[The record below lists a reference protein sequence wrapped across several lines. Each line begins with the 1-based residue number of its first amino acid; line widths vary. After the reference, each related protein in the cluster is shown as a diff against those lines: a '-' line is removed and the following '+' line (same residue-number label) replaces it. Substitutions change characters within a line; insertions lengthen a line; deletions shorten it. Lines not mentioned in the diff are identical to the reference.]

1 MKNVCVLGCG
11 RLGQIIA
18 DGLHTGKVKGCR
30 LEGVMDGN
38 EKAVKE
44 AARKFQCR
52 ASHRA
57 ISVSAWPQAIGRMPM
72 PLAAPWRAGR
82 AALYNRR
89 AGCYNKSDRPV
100 GRSEF
105 VPAGEQ
111 EENSRPRVFW
121 REDMLPQFSVR
132 KPYTVLVAVV
142 LVLVLGVI
150 SFTGMTTDLLP
161 AMELPYVVVMT
172 TYPGASPEKIET
184 TVTKPLEAVLGTTGG
199 IKNVSSVSS
208 ENASI
213 VILEFEQGTNMD
225 SAMIELSSNVDLVS
239 GQMDDAVGT
248 PMLMKISPDMLPV
261 MVASVDMDGMDV
273 KEISAFADETVM
285 PAFERIDGVAS
296 VDATGLVEQQVTVTL
311 DQAKIDALNDKVLA
325 GVDSGL
331 ADAQR
336 ELREGQAK
344 VADGKAKLAEG
355 EAALES
361 QKGSALDKLAQG
373 SAQVDGA
380 SATLSALLSEE
391 TTLTANQKAFEAERD
406 GYTQA
411 KQGYE
416 GINTALAGAR
426 DTARQAAAAAAK
438 QGVLDSVN
446 ALLAQMGRPAVGTY
460 KEAAAVYAQLQQTQ
474 PGLPALPD
482 PAVVGE
488 QAAAAVPA
496 NVDALLAL
504 DDASFEA
511 FKAQA
516 GALPGGEQL
525 AALAKESLTPLRD
538 AEVRADTRLPEVE
551 AELSNIT
558 TRLAVISGMKPALEE
573 NLKKAQDAYA
583 ELEKGKMTAVNE
595 LTRGEVTLSTTKTQ
609 LEDAEQKLADAQEQ
623 FDQARDAAYK
633 KADLSGVLT
642 ADMLGNI
649 LMAQNFNMPAGY
661 ITEGE
666 EQYLVKVGEE
676 YASLEELENT
686 LLMHM
691 DVDGV
696 GDVRLSDV
704 ADIALTD
711 NAGESY
717 AKVNGNDGVVLSFQK
732 QSTASTATVSQRIN
746 SAIAQLQEQN
756 PGLHIT
762 PLMDQGDYI
771 DMVVGSV
778 LSNLLWGGLLAIIVL
793 IFFLKDAKPTFI
805 VACSIPFSLMCAI
818 TLMYFTD
825 VTLNIIS
832 LSGLALGVG
841 MLVDNSIVVI
851 ENIYRL
857 RSLGVPASKAAIQGA
872 KQVSGAIFAST
883 LTTICVFLPIV
894 FTQGISRELFTD
906 MGLTIAY
913 SLLASLVV
921 ALTLVPAM
929 GAAVLK
935 NTKEKSHRWFDAFVE
950 GYQRLLG
957 WALRHKAPVLSGVTA
972 LLAISI
978 FLTTQMG
985 TAFIPAMDSPQMSA
999 TLTMPRG
1006 AAQQDAYA
1014 MADTVMER
1022 IAAVDGVET
1031 VGAMSG
1037 GSGMSSMM
1045 GGSSSGGSITYYIL
1059 LSDDRTAT
1067 NADVSAA
1074 IEAQVADL
1082 DCTVEVQESTM
1093 DMSALG
1099 GSGVELVITG
1109 RGLDEMNAIA
1119 DDLRGILRSTE
1130 GLVDIS
1136 ENSVTG
1142 NPETRI
1148 TVDKYKAM
1156 QHGLTVAQ
1164 IYSELAAELKAEN
1177 TATTLT
1183 LDGTDTPV
1191 VVVKPA
1197 GQAPTRGN
1205 IMDHA
1210 FTVTNAEGEEETVR
1224 LYDIAAKQETDSV
1237 SSINRENG
1245 ARTMSVSA
1253 GVDARHNIGLVSRE
1267 LEKKLADYEL
1277 PEGYTVEIAG
1287 ENETINSAMT
1297 DLVKM
1302 IALAV
1307 VFIYLIMVAQFQ
1319 SLMSPFIVMFA
1330 IPLAFT
1336 GGLLALWLTGSELSI
1351 IAMLGFLVLA
1361 GVVVNN
1367 GIVFVDNINQLRL
1380 AGMDRTE
1387 AILETGRTRIRPVLM
1402 TALTTILAMSTMAL
1416 GIGDGA
1422 EMTQPMAI
1430 VTIGGLTYAT
1440 LLTLLVVP
1448 VLYDIF
1454 RKKPLYDPELDA
1466 AAADA
1471 AKELPQ
1477 PAAG

>member
-1 MKNVCVLGCG
+1 
-11 RLGQIIA
+11 
-18 DGLHTGKVKGCR
+18 
-30 LEGVMDGN
+30 
-38 EKAVKE
+38 
-44 AARKFQCR
+44 
-52 ASHRA
+52 
-57 ISVSAWPQAIGRMPM
+57 
-72 PLAAPWRAGR
+72 
-82 AALYNRR
+82 
-89 AGCYNKSDRPV
+89 
-100 GRSEF
+100 
-105 VPAGEQ
+105 
-111 EENSRPRVFW
+111 
-121 REDMLPQFSVR
+121 
-132 KPYTVLVAVV
+132 
-142 LVLVLGVI
+142 
-150 SFTGMTTDLLP
+150 
-161 AMELPYVVVMT
+161 
-172 TYPGASPEKIET
+172 
-184 TVTKPLEAVLGTTGG
+184 
-199 IKNVSSVSS
+199 
-208 ENASI
+208 
-213 VILEFEQGTNMD
+213 
-225 SAMIELSSNVDLVS
+225 
-239 GQMDDAVGT
+239 
-248 PMLMKISPDMLPV
+248 
-261 MVASVDMDGMDV
+261 
-273 KEISAFADETVM
+273 
-285 PAFERIDGVAS
+285 
-296 VDATGLVEQQVTVTL
+296 
-311 DQAKIDALNDKVLA
+311 
-325 GVDSGL
+325 
-331 ADAQR
+331 
-336 ELREGQAK
+336 
-344 VADGKAKLAEG
+344 
-355 EAALES
+355 
-361 QKGSALDKLAQG
+361 
-373 SAQVDGA
+373 
-380 SATLSALLSEE
+380 
-391 TTLTANQKAFEAERD
+391 
-406 GYTQA
+406 
-411 KQGYE
+411 
-416 GINTALAGAR
+416 
-426 DTARQAAAAAAK
+426 
-438 QGVLDSVN
+438 
-446 ALLAQMGRPAVGTY
+446 
-460 KEAAAVYAQLQQTQ
+460 
-474 PGLPALPD
+474 
-482 PAVVGE
+482 
-488 QAAAAVPA
+488 
-496 NVDALLAL
+496 
-504 DDASFEA
+504 
-511 FKAQA
+511 
-516 GALPGGEQL
+516 
-525 AALAKESLTPLRD
+525 
-538 AEVRADTRLPEVE
+538 
-551 AELSNIT
+551 
-558 TRLAVISGMKPALEE
+558 
-573 NLKKAQDAYA
+573 
-583 ELEKGKMTAVNE
+583 
-595 LTRGEVTLSTTKTQ
+595 
-609 LEDAEQKLADAQEQ
+609 
-623 FDQARDAAYK
+623 
-633 KADLSGVLT
+633 
-642 ADMLGNI
+642 
-649 LMAQNFNMPAGY
+649 MAQNFNMPAGY

-1099 GSGVELVITG
+1099 GSGVELIITG

-1319 SLMSPFIVMFA
+1319 SLMSPFIVMFT

-1454 RKKPLYDPELDA
+1454 RKKPLYDPELDD

>member
-1 MKNVCVLGCG
+1 
-11 RLGQIIA
+11 
-18 DGLHTGKVKGCR
+18 
-30 LEGVMDGN
+30 
-38 EKAVKE
+38 
-44 AARKFQCR
+44 
-52 ASHRA
+52 
-57 ISVSAWPQAIGRMPM
+57 
-72 PLAAPWRAGR
+72 
-82 AALYNRR
+82 
-89 AGCYNKSDRPV
+89 
-100 GRSEF
+100 
-105 VPAGEQ
+105 
-111 EENSRPRVFW
+111 
-121 REDMLPQFSVR
+121 MLPQFSVR

-311 DQAKIDALNDKVLA
+311 DQVKIDALNDKVLA
-325 GVDSGL
+325 GVDSDL

-460 KEAAAVYAQLQQTQ
+460 EEAAAVYAQLQQTQ

-511 FKAQA
+511 FKTQA

-525 AALAKESLTPLRD
+525 AALTKESLTQLRD
-538 AEVRADTRLPEVE
+538 AVLRADTRLPEVE

-957 WALRHKAPVLSGVTA
+957 WALRHKAPVLAGVTA

-999 TLTMPRG
+999 KLTMPRG

-1319 SLMSPFIVMFA
+1319 SLMSPFIVMFT

-1448 VLYDIF
+1448 VLYDTF
-1454 RKKPLYDPELDA
+1454 RKKPLYDPELDD

>member
-1 MKNVCVLGCG
+1 M
-11 RLGQIIA
+11 
-18 DGLHTGKVKGCR
+18 
-30 LEGVMDGN
+30 
-38 EKAVKE
+38 
-44 AARKFQCR
+44 
-52 ASHRA
+52 
-57 ISVSAWPQAIGRMPM
+57 
-72 PLAAPWRAGR
+72 
-82 AALYNRR
+82 
-89 AGCYNKSDRPV
+89 
-100 GRSEF
+100 
-105 VPAGEQ
+105 
-111 EENSRPRVFW
+111 
-121 REDMLPQFSVR
+121 
-132 KPYTVLVAVV
+132 
-142 LVLVLGVI
+142 
-150 SFTGMTTDLLP
+150 
-161 AMELPYVVVMT
+161 
-172 TYPGASPEKIET
+172 
-184 TVTKPLEAVLGTTGG
+184 
-199 IKNVSSVSS
+199 
-208 ENASI
+208 
-213 VILEFEQGTNMD
+213 
-225 SAMIELSSNVDLVS
+225 
-239 GQMDDAVGT
+239 
-248 PMLMKISPDMLPV
+248 
-261 MVASVDMDGMDV
+261 
-273 KEISAFADETVM
+273 
-285 PAFERIDGVAS
+285 
-296 VDATGLVEQQVTVTL
+296 
-311 DQAKIDALNDKVLA
+311 
-325 GVDSGL
+325 
-331 ADAQR
+331 
-336 ELREGQAK
+336 
-344 VADGKAKLAEG
+344 
-355 EAALES
+355 
-361 QKGSALDKLAQG
+361 
-373 SAQVDGA
+373 
-380 SATLSALLSEE
+380 
-391 TTLTANQKAFEAERD
+391 
-406 GYTQA
+406 
-411 KQGYE
+411 
-416 GINTALAGAR
+416 
-426 DTARQAAAAAAK
+426 
-438 QGVLDSVN
+438 
-446 ALLAQMGRPAVGTY
+446 
-460 KEAAAVYAQLQQTQ
+460 
-474 PGLPALPD
+474 
-482 PAVVGE
+482 
-488 QAAAAVPA
+488 
-496 NVDALLAL
+496 
-504 DDASFEA
+504 
-511 FKAQA
+511 
-516 GALPGGEQL
+516 
-525 AALAKESLTPLRD
+525 
-538 AEVRADTRLPEVE
+538 RADTRLPEVE

-1319 SLMSPFIVMFA
+1319 SLMSPFIVMFT

-1454 RKKPLYDPELDA
+1454 RKKPLYDPERDD

>member
-1 MKNVCVLGCG
+1 
-11 RLGQIIA
+11 
-18 DGLHTGKVKGCR
+18 
-30 LEGVMDGN
+30 
-38 EKAVKE
+38 
-44 AARKFQCR
+44 
-52 ASHRA
+52 
-57 ISVSAWPQAIGRMPM
+57 
-72 PLAAPWRAGR
+72 
-82 AALYNRR
+82 
-89 AGCYNKSDRPV
+89 
-100 GRSEF
+100 
-105 VPAGEQ
+105 
-111 EENSRPRVFW
+111 
-121 REDMLPQFSVR
+121 MLPQFSVR

-311 DQAKIDALNDKVLA
+311 DQVKIDALNDKVLA

-406 GYTQA
+406 GYTHA

-460 KEAAAVYAQLQQTQ
+460 EEAAAVYAQLQQTQ

-525 AALAKESLTPLRD
+525 AALTKESLTQLRD
-538 AEVRADTRLPEVE
+538 AALRADTRLPEVE

-818 TLMYFTD
+818 TLMYFTAEHHLA
-825 VTLNIIS
+825 VGPCAGRGHAGGQQHCCHRKY
-832 LSGLALGVG
+832 LSSAFSGRACLQGGHPGGEAGVRRYFCLHAHHH
-841 MLVDNSIVVI
+841 MC
-851 ENIYRL
+851 
-857 RSLGVPASKAAIQGA
+857 VPAHCVHAGHFPRAVHGYGPDHCLFAAGQPGGSPDAGA
-872 KQVSGAIFAST
+872 CHGCRRAEKHQREKPQVVRRLCG
-883 LTTICVFLPIV
+883 
-894 FTQGISRELFTD
+894 GIPED
-906 MGLTIAY
+906 AGL
-913 SLLASLVV
+913 
-921 ALTLVPAM
+921 
-929 GAAVLK
+929 GAAAQSAGAVGRDGAAGHQHFPDNADGHSLHPGDGQPADVGH
-935 NTKEKSHRWFDAFVE
+935 TDDAQ
-950 GYQRLLG
+950 G
-957 WALRHKAPVLSGVTA
+957 
-972 LLAISI
+972 
-978 FLTTQMG
+978 
-985 TAFIPAMDSPQMSA
+985 
-999 TLTMPRG
+999 RG
-1006 AAQQDAYA
+1006 AAGCLCHGGY
-1014 MADTVMER
+1014 R
-1022 IAAVDGVET
+1022 H
-1031 VGAMSG
+1031 GAH
-1037 GSGMSSMM
+1037 
-1045 GGSSSGGSITYYIL
+1045 
-1059 LSDDRTAT
+1059 R
-1067 NADVSAA
+1067 
-1074 IEAQVADL
+1074 
-1082 DCTVEVQESTM
+1082 
-1093 DMSALG
+1093 
-1099 GSGVELVITG
+1099 G
-1109 RGLDEMNAIA
+1109 RGWCGDRRRDVRRQRYVLD
-1119 DDLRGILRSTE
+1119 
-1130 GLVDIS
+1130 
-1136 ENSVTG
+1136 
-1142 NPETRI
+1142 
-1148 TVDKYKAM
+1148 
-1156 QHGLTVAQ
+1156 
-1164 IYSELAAELKAEN
+1164 
-1177 TATTLT
+1177 
-1183 LDGTDTPV
+1183 DG
-1191 VVVKPA
+1191 
-1197 GQAPTRGN
+1197 R
-1205 IMDHA
+1205 
-1210 FTVTNAEGEEETVR
+1210 
-1224 LYDIAAKQETDSV
+1224 
-1237 SSINRENG
+1237 
-1245 ARTMSVSA
+1245 
-1253 GVDARHNIGLVSRE
+1253 
-1267 LEKKLADYEL
+1267 
-1277 PEGYTVEIAG
+1277 
-1287 ENETINSAMT
+1287 
-1297 DLVKM
+1297 
-1302 IALAV
+1302 
-1307 VFIYLIMVAQFQ
+1307 
-1319 SLMSPFIVMFA
+1319 
-1330 IPLAFT
+1330 
-1336 GGLLALWLTGSELSI
+1336 
-1351 IAMLGFLVLA
+1351 LVLRR
-1361 GVVVNN
+1361 
-1367 GIVFVDNINQLRL
+1367 QHH
-1380 AGMDRTE
+1380 
-1387 AILETGRTRIRPVLM
+1387 
-1402 TALTTILAMSTMAL
+1402 
-1416 GIGDGA
+1416 
-1422 EMTQPMAI
+1422 
-1430 VTIGGLTYAT
+1430 
-1440 LLTLLVVP
+1440 LL
-1448 VLYDIF
+1448 Y
-1454 RKKPLYDPELDA
+1454 
-1466 AAADA
+1466 
-1471 AKELPQ
+1471 
-1477 PAAG
+1477 PAV

>member
-1 MKNVCVLGCG
+1 M
-11 RLGQIIA
+11 
-18 DGLHTGKVKGCR
+18 
-30 LEGVMDGN
+30 
-38 EKAVKE
+38 
-44 AARKFQCR
+44 
-52 ASHRA
+52 
-57 ISVSAWPQAIGRMPM
+57 
-72 PLAAPWRAGR
+72 
-82 AALYNRR
+82 
-89 AGCYNKSDRPV
+89 
-100 GRSEF
+100 
-105 VPAGEQ
+105 
-111 EENSRPRVFW
+111 
-121 REDMLPQFSVR
+121 
-132 KPYTVLVAVV
+132 
-142 LVLVLGVI
+142 
-150 SFTGMTTDLLP
+150 
-161 AMELPYVVVMT
+161 
-172 TYPGASPEKIET
+172 
-184 TVTKPLEAVLGTTGG
+184 
-199 IKNVSSVSS
+199 
-208 ENASI
+208 
-213 VILEFEQGTNMD
+213 
-225 SAMIELSSNVDLVS
+225 
-239 GQMDDAVGT
+239 
-248 PMLMKISPDMLPV
+248 
-261 MVASVDMDGMDV
+261 
-273 KEISAFADETVM
+273 
-285 PAFERIDGVAS
+285 
-296 VDATGLVEQQVTVTL
+296 
-311 DQAKIDALNDKVLA
+311 
-325 GVDSGL
+325 
-331 ADAQR
+331 
-336 ELREGQAK
+336 
-344 VADGKAKLAEG
+344 
-355 EAALES
+355 
-361 QKGSALDKLAQG
+361 
-373 SAQVDGA
+373 
-380 SATLSALLSEE
+380 
-391 TTLTANQKAFEAERD
+391 
-406 GYTQA
+406 
-411 KQGYE
+411 
-416 GINTALAGAR
+416 
-426 DTARQAAAAAAK
+426 
-438 QGVLDSVN
+438 
-446 ALLAQMGRPAVGTY
+446 
-460 KEAAAVYAQLQQTQ
+460 
-474 PGLPALPD
+474 
-482 PAVVGE
+482 
-488 QAAAAVPA
+488 
-496 NVDALLAL
+496 
-504 DDASFEA
+504 
-511 FKAQA
+511 
-516 GALPGGEQL
+516 
-525 AALAKESLTPLRD
+525 
-538 AEVRADTRLPEVE
+538 RADTRLPEVE

-999 TLTMPRG
+999 KLTMPRG

-1319 SLMSPFIVMFA
+1319 SLMSPFIVMFT

-1454 RKKPLYDPELDA
+1454 RKKPLYDPELDD

>member
-1 MKNVCVLGCG
+1 
-11 RLGQIIA
+11 
-18 DGLHTGKVKGCR
+18 
-30 LEGVMDGN
+30 
-38 EKAVKE
+38 
-44 AARKFQCR
+44 
-52 ASHRA
+52 
-57 ISVSAWPQAIGRMPM
+57 
-72 PLAAPWRAGR
+72 
-82 AALYNRR
+82 
-89 AGCYNKSDRPV
+89 
-100 GRSEF
+100 
-105 VPAGEQ
+105 
-111 EENSRPRVFW
+111 
-121 REDMLPQFSVR
+121 
-132 KPYTVLVAVV
+132 
-142 LVLVLGVI
+142 
-150 SFTGMTTDLLP
+150 
-161 AMELPYVVVMT
+161 
-172 TYPGASPEKIET
+172 
-184 TVTKPLEAVLGTTGG
+184 
-199 IKNVSSVSS
+199 
-208 ENASI
+208 
-213 VILEFEQGTNMD
+213 
-225 SAMIELSSNVDLVS
+225 
-239 GQMDDAVGT
+239 
-248 PMLMKISPDMLPV
+248 
-261 MVASVDMDGMDV
+261 
-273 KEISAFADETVM
+273 
-285 PAFERIDGVAS
+285 
-296 VDATGLVEQQVTVTL
+296 
-311 DQAKIDALNDKVLA
+311 
-325 GVDSGL
+325 
-331 ADAQR
+331 
-336 ELREGQAK
+336 
-344 VADGKAKLAEG
+344 
-355 EAALES
+355 
-361 QKGSALDKLAQG
+361 
-373 SAQVDGA
+373 
-380 SATLSALLSEE
+380 
-391 TTLTANQKAFEAERD
+391 
-406 GYTQA
+406 
-411 KQGYE
+411 
-416 GINTALAGAR
+416 
-426 DTARQAAAAAAK
+426 
-438 QGVLDSVN
+438 
-446 ALLAQMGRPAVGTY
+446 
-460 KEAAAVYAQLQQTQ
+460 
-474 PGLPALPD
+474 
-482 PAVVGE
+482 
-488 QAAAAVPA
+488 
-496 NVDALLAL
+496 
-504 DDASFEA
+504 
-511 FKAQA
+511 
-516 GALPGGEQL
+516 
-525 AALAKESLTPLRD
+525 
-538 AEVRADTRLPEVE
+538 
-551 AELSNIT
+551 
-558 TRLAVISGMKPALEE
+558 
-573 NLKKAQDAYA
+573 
-583 ELEKGKMTAVNE
+583 
-595 LTRGEVTLSTTKTQ
+595 
-609 LEDAEQKLADAQEQ
+609 
-623 FDQARDAAYK
+623 
-633 KADLSGVLT
+633 
-642 ADMLGNI
+642 MLGNI

-999 TLTMPRG
+999 ILTMPRG

-1119 DDLRGILRSTE
+1119 DDLRGILRGTE

-1319 SLMSPFIVMFA
+1319 SLMSPFIVMFT

-1351 IAMLGFLVLA
+1351 IAMLGFLILA

>member
-1 MKNVCVLGCG
+1 M
-11 RLGQIIA
+11 
-18 DGLHTGKVKGCR
+18 
-30 LEGVMDGN
+30 
-38 EKAVKE
+38 
-44 AARKFQCR
+44 
-52 ASHRA
+52 
-57 ISVSAWPQAIGRMPM
+57 
-72 PLAAPWRAGR
+72 
-82 AALYNRR
+82 
-89 AGCYNKSDRPV
+89 
-100 GRSEF
+100 
-105 VPAGEQ
+105 
-111 EENSRPRVFW
+111 
-121 REDMLPQFSVR
+121 
-132 KPYTVLVAVV
+132 
-142 LVLVLGVI
+142 
-150 SFTGMTTDLLP
+150 
-161 AMELPYVVVMT
+161 
-172 TYPGASPEKIET
+172 
-184 TVTKPLEAVLGTTGG
+184 
-199 IKNVSSVSS
+199 
-208 ENASI
+208 
-213 VILEFEQGTNMD
+213 
-225 SAMIELSSNVDLVS
+225 
-239 GQMDDAVGT
+239 
-248 PMLMKISPDMLPV
+248 
-261 MVASVDMDGMDV
+261 
-273 KEISAFADETVM
+273 
-285 PAFERIDGVAS
+285 
-296 VDATGLVEQQVTVTL
+296 
-311 DQAKIDALNDKVLA
+311 
-325 GVDSGL
+325 
-331 ADAQR
+331 
-336 ELREGQAK
+336 
-344 VADGKAKLAEG
+344 
-355 EAALES
+355 
-361 QKGSALDKLAQG
+361 
-373 SAQVDGA
+373 
-380 SATLSALLSEE
+380 
-391 TTLTANQKAFEAERD
+391 
-406 GYTQA
+406 
-411 KQGYE
+411 
-416 GINTALAGAR
+416 
-426 DTARQAAAAAAK
+426 
-438 QGVLDSVN
+438 
-446 ALLAQMGRPAVGTY
+446 
-460 KEAAAVYAQLQQTQ
+460 
-474 PGLPALPD
+474 
-482 PAVVGE
+482 
-488 QAAAAVPA
+488 
-496 NVDALLAL
+496 
-504 DDASFEA
+504 
-511 FKAQA
+511 
-516 GALPGGEQL
+516 
-525 AALAKESLTPLRD
+525 
-538 AEVRADTRLPEVE
+538 
-551 AELSNIT
+551 
-558 TRLAVISGMKPALEE
+558 
-573 NLKKAQDAYA
+573 
-583 ELEKGKMTAVNE
+583 
-595 LTRGEVTLSTTKTQ
+595 TLSTTKTQ

-950 GYQRLLG
+950 GYQRMLG

-1210 FTVTNAEGEEETVR
+1210 FTVTNAEGEEEIVR

-1319 SLMSPFIVMFA
+1319 SLMSPFIVMFT

-1351 IAMLGFLVLA
+1351 IAMLGWRA
-1361 GVVVNN
+1361 WW
-1367 GIVFVDNINQLRL
+1367 
-1380 AGMDRTE
+1380 
-1387 AILETGRTRIRPVLM
+1387 
-1402 TALTTILAMSTMAL
+1402 
-1416 GIGDGA
+1416 
-1422 EMTQPMAI
+1422 
-1430 VTIGGLTYAT
+1430 
-1440 LLTLLVVP
+1440 
-1448 VLYDIF
+1448 
-1454 RKKPLYDPELDA
+1454 
-1466 AAADA
+1466 
-1471 AKELPQ
+1471 
-1477 PAAG
+1477 

>member
-1 MKNVCVLGCG
+1 
-11 RLGQIIA
+11 
-18 DGLHTGKVKGCR
+18 
-30 LEGVMDGN
+30 
-38 EKAVKE
+38 
-44 AARKFQCR
+44 
-52 ASHRA
+52 
-57 ISVSAWPQAIGRMPM
+57 
-72 PLAAPWRAGR
+72 
-82 AALYNRR
+82 
-89 AGCYNKSDRPV
+89 
-100 GRSEF
+100 
-105 VPAGEQ
+105 
-111 EENSRPRVFW
+111 
-121 REDMLPQFSVR
+121 MLPQFSVR

-311 DQAKIDALNDKVLA
+311 DQVKIDALNDKVLA

-406 GYTQA
+406 GYTHA

-460 KEAAAVYAQLQQTQ
+460 EEAAAVYAQLQQTQ

-525 AALAKESLTPLRD
+525 AALTKESLTQLRD
-538 AEVRADTRLPEVE
+538 AALRADTRLPEVE

-609 LEDAEQKLADAQEQ
+609 LEDAEQKLADAQAQ

-704 ADIALTD
+704 ADIVLTD

-857 RSLGVPASKAAIQGA
+857 RSLGVPASKAAIHAA

-1006 AAQQDAYA
+1006 TAQQDAYA

-1319 SLMSPFIVMFA
+1319 SLMSPFIVMFT

-1380 AGMDRTE
+1380 AGMDRTK

-1454 RKKPLYDPELDA
+1454 RKKPLYDPELDD

>member
-1 MKNVCVLGCG
+1 
-11 RLGQIIA
+11 
-18 DGLHTGKVKGCR
+18 
-30 LEGVMDGN
+30 
-38 EKAVKE
+38 
-44 AARKFQCR
+44 
-52 ASHRA
+52 
-57 ISVSAWPQAIGRMPM
+57 
-72 PLAAPWRAGR
+72 
-82 AALYNRR
+82 
-89 AGCYNKSDRPV
+89 
-100 GRSEF
+100 
-105 VPAGEQ
+105 
-111 EENSRPRVFW
+111 
-121 REDMLPQFSVR
+121 
-132 KPYTVLVAVV
+132 
-142 LVLVLGVI
+142 
-150 SFTGMTTDLLP
+150 
-161 AMELPYVVVMT
+161 
-172 TYPGASPEKIET
+172 
-184 TVTKPLEAVLGTTGG
+184 
-199 IKNVSSVSS
+199 
-208 ENASI
+208 
-213 VILEFEQGTNMD
+213 
-225 SAMIELSSNVDLVS
+225 
-239 GQMDDAVGT
+239 
-248 PMLMKISPDMLPV
+248 
-261 MVASVDMDGMDV
+261 
-273 KEISAFADETVM
+273 
-285 PAFERIDGVAS
+285 
-296 VDATGLVEQQVTVTL
+296 
-311 DQAKIDALNDKVLA
+311 
-325 GVDSGL
+325 
-331 ADAQR
+331 
-336 ELREGQAK
+336 
-344 VADGKAKLAEG
+344 
-355 EAALES
+355 
-361 QKGSALDKLAQG
+361 
-373 SAQVDGA
+373 
-380 SATLSALLSEE
+380 
-391 TTLTANQKAFEAERD
+391 
-406 GYTQA
+406 
-411 KQGYE
+411 
-416 GINTALAGAR
+416 
-426 DTARQAAAAAAK
+426 
-438 QGVLDSVN
+438 
-446 ALLAQMGRPAVGTY
+446 
-460 KEAAAVYAQLQQTQ
+460 
-474 PGLPALPD
+474 
-482 PAVVGE
+482 
-488 QAAAAVPA
+488 
-496 NVDALLAL
+496 
-504 DDASFEA
+504 
-511 FKAQA
+511 
-516 GALPGGEQL
+516 
-525 AALAKESLTPLRD
+525 
-538 AEVRADTRLPEVE
+538 
-551 AELSNIT
+551 
-558 TRLAVISGMKPALEE
+558 
-573 NLKKAQDAYA
+573 
-583 ELEKGKMTAVNE
+583 MTAVNE

-999 TLTMPRG
+999 ILTMPRG

-1119 DDLRGILRSTE
+1119 DDLRGILRGTE

-1319 SLMSPFIVMFA
+1319 SLMSPFIVMFT

-1351 IAMLGFLVLA
+1351 IAMLGFLILA

>member
-1 MKNVCVLGCG
+1 
-11 RLGQIIA
+11 
-18 DGLHTGKVKGCR
+18 
-30 LEGVMDGN
+30 
-38 EKAVKE
+38 
-44 AARKFQCR
+44 
-52 ASHRA
+52 
-57 ISVSAWPQAIGRMPM
+57 
-72 PLAAPWRAGR
+72 
-82 AALYNRR
+82 
-89 AGCYNKSDRPV
+89 
-100 GRSEF
+100 
-105 VPAGEQ
+105 
-111 EENSRPRVFW
+111 
-121 REDMLPQFSVR
+121 MLPQFSVR

-525 AALAKESLTPLRD
+525 AALAKESLTQLRD
-538 AEVRADTRLPEVE
+538 AALRADARLPEVE

-1319 SLMSPFIVMFA
+1319 SLMSPFIVMFT

>member
-1 MKNVCVLGCG
+1 
-11 RLGQIIA
+11 
-18 DGLHTGKVKGCR
+18 
-30 LEGVMDGN
+30 
-38 EKAVKE
+38 
-44 AARKFQCR
+44 
-52 ASHRA
+52 
-57 ISVSAWPQAIGRMPM
+57 
-72 PLAAPWRAGR
+72 
-82 AALYNRR
+82 
-89 AGCYNKSDRPV
+89 
-100 GRSEF
+100 
-105 VPAGEQ
+105 
-111 EENSRPRVFW
+111 
-121 REDMLPQFSVR
+121 MLPQFSVR

-311 DQAKIDALNDKVLA
+311 DQVKIDALNDKVLA
-325 GVDSGL
+325 GVDSDL

-460 KEAAAVYAQLQQTQ
+460 EEAAAVYAQLQQTQ

-511 FKAQA
+511 FKTQA

-525 AALAKESLTPLRD
+525 AALTKESLTQLRD
-538 AEVRADTRLPEVE
+538 AVLRADTRLPEVE

-1319 SLMSPFIVMFA
+1319 SLMSPFIVMFT

-1448 VLYDIF
+1448 VLYDTF
-1454 RKKPLYDPELDA
+1454 RKKPLYDPELDD

>member
-1 MKNVCVLGCG
+1 M
-11 RLGQIIA
+11 
-18 DGLHTGKVKGCR
+18 
-30 LEGVMDGN
+30 
-38 EKAVKE
+38 
-44 AARKFQCR
+44 
-52 ASHRA
+52 
-57 ISVSAWPQAIGRMPM
+57 
-72 PLAAPWRAGR
+72 
-82 AALYNRR
+82 
-89 AGCYNKSDRPV
+89 
-100 GRSEF
+100 
-105 VPAGEQ
+105 
-111 EENSRPRVFW
+111 
-121 REDMLPQFSVR
+121 
-132 KPYTVLVAVV
+132 
-142 LVLVLGVI
+142 
-150 SFTGMTTDLLP
+150 
-161 AMELPYVVVMT
+161 
-172 TYPGASPEKIET
+172 
-184 TVTKPLEAVLGTTGG
+184 
-199 IKNVSSVSS
+199 
-208 ENASI
+208 
-213 VILEFEQGTNMD
+213 
-225 SAMIELSSNVDLVS
+225 
-239 GQMDDAVGT
+239 
-248 PMLMKISPDMLPV
+248 
-261 MVASVDMDGMDV
+261 
-273 KEISAFADETVM
+273 
-285 PAFERIDGVAS
+285 
-296 VDATGLVEQQVTVTL
+296 
-311 DQAKIDALNDKVLA
+311 
-325 GVDSGL
+325 
-331 ADAQR
+331 
-336 ELREGQAK
+336 
-344 VADGKAKLAEG
+344 
-355 EAALES
+355 
-361 QKGSALDKLAQG
+361 
-373 SAQVDGA
+373 
-380 SATLSALLSEE
+380 
-391 TTLTANQKAFEAERD
+391 
-406 GYTQA
+406 
-411 KQGYE
+411 
-416 GINTALAGAR
+416 
-426 DTARQAAAAAAK
+426 
-438 QGVLDSVN
+438 
-446 ALLAQMGRPAVGTY
+446 
-460 KEAAAVYAQLQQTQ
+460 
-474 PGLPALPD
+474 
-482 PAVVGE
+482 
-488 QAAAAVPA
+488 
-496 NVDALLAL
+496 
-504 DDASFEA
+504 
-511 FKAQA
+511 
-516 GALPGGEQL
+516 
-525 AALAKESLTPLRD
+525 
-538 AEVRADTRLPEVE
+538 
-551 AELSNIT
+551 
-558 TRLAVISGMKPALEE
+558 
-573 NLKKAQDAYA
+573 
-583 ELEKGKMTAVNE
+583 
-595 LTRGEVTLSTTKTQ
+595 
-609 LEDAEQKLADAQEQ
+609 
-623 FDQARDAAYK
+623 
-633 KADLSGVLT
+633 
-642 ADMLGNI
+642 
-649 LMAQNFNMPAGY
+649 
-661 ITEGE
+661 
-666 EQYLVKVGEE
+666 GEE

-957 WALRHKAPVLSGVTA
+957 WALRHKAPVLAGVTA
-972 LLAISI
+972 LLASSI

-999 TLTMPRG
+999 KLTMPRG

-1224 LYDIAAKQETDSV
+1224 LYDIAAKQETESV

-1319 SLMSPFIVMFA
+1319 SLMSPFIVMFT

-1454 RKKPLYDPELDA
+1454 RKKPLYDPELDD

>member
-1 MKNVCVLGCG
+1 L
-11 RLGQIIA
+11 
-18 DGLHTGKVKGCR
+18 
-30 LEGVMDGN
+30 
-38 EKAVKE
+38 
-44 AARKFQCR
+44 
-52 ASHRA
+52 
-57 ISVSAWPQAIGRMPM
+57 
-72 PLAAPWRAGR
+72 
-82 AALYNRR
+82 
-89 AGCYNKSDRPV
+89 
-100 GRSEF
+100 
-105 VPAGEQ
+105 
-111 EENSRPRVFW
+111 
-121 REDMLPQFSVR
+121 
-132 KPYTVLVAVV
+132 
-142 LVLVLGVI
+142 
-150 SFTGMTTDLLP
+150 
-161 AMELPYVVVMT
+161 
-172 TYPGASPEKIET
+172 
-184 TVTKPLEAVLGTTGG
+184 
-199 IKNVSSVSS
+199 
-208 ENASI
+208 
-213 VILEFEQGTNMD
+213 
-225 SAMIELSSNVDLVS
+225 
-239 GQMDDAVGT
+239 
-248 PMLMKISPDMLPV
+248 
-261 MVASVDMDGMDV
+261 
-273 KEISAFADETVM
+273 
-285 PAFERIDGVAS
+285 
-296 VDATGLVEQQVTVTL
+296 
-311 DQAKIDALNDKVLA
+311 
-325 GVDSGL
+325 
-331 ADAQR
+331 
-336 ELREGQAK
+336 
-344 VADGKAKLAEG
+344 
-355 EAALES
+355 
-361 QKGSALDKLAQG
+361 
-373 SAQVDGA
+373 
-380 SATLSALLSEE
+380 
-391 TTLTANQKAFEAERD
+391 
-406 GYTQA
+406 
-411 KQGYE
+411 
-416 GINTALAGAR
+416 
-426 DTARQAAAAAAK
+426 
-438 QGVLDSVN
+438 
-446 ALLAQMGRPAVGTY
+446 
-460 KEAAAVYAQLQQTQ
+460 
-474 PGLPALPD
+474 
-482 PAVVGE
+482 
-488 QAAAAVPA
+488 
-496 NVDALLAL
+496 
-504 DDASFEA
+504 
-511 FKAQA
+511 
-516 GALPGGEQL
+516 
-525 AALAKESLTPLRD
+525 
-538 AEVRADTRLPEVE
+538 RADTRLPEVE

-633 KADLSGVLT
+633 KADLSGMLT

-957 WALRHKAPVLSGVTA
+957 WALRHKAPVLAGVTA

-1082 DCTVEVQESTM
+1082 ECTVEVQESTM

-1319 SLMSPFIVMFA
+1319 SLMSPFIVMFT

-1336 GGLLALWLTGSELSI
+1336 GGLLALWLTGSELSV

-1454 RKKPLYDPELDA
+1454 RKKPLYDPELDD

>member
-1 MKNVCVLGCG
+1 
-11 RLGQIIA
+11 
-18 DGLHTGKVKGCR
+18 
-30 LEGVMDGN
+30 
-38 EKAVKE
+38 
-44 AARKFQCR
+44 
-52 ASHRA
+52 
-57 ISVSAWPQAIGRMPM
+57 
-72 PLAAPWRAGR
+72 
-82 AALYNRR
+82 
-89 AGCYNKSDRPV
+89 
-100 GRSEF
+100 
-105 VPAGEQ
+105 
-111 EENSRPRVFW
+111 
-121 REDMLPQFSVR
+121 
-132 KPYTVLVAVV
+132 
-142 LVLVLGVI
+142 
-150 SFTGMTTDLLP
+150 
-161 AMELPYVVVMT
+161 
-172 TYPGASPEKIET
+172 
-184 TVTKPLEAVLGTTGG
+184 
-199 IKNVSSVSS
+199 
-208 ENASI
+208 
-213 VILEFEQGTNMD
+213 
-225 SAMIELSSNVDLVS
+225 
-239 GQMDDAVGT
+239 
-248 PMLMKISPDMLPV
+248 
-261 MVASVDMDGMDV
+261 
-273 KEISAFADETVM
+273 
-285 PAFERIDGVAS
+285 
-296 VDATGLVEQQVTVTL
+296 
-311 DQAKIDALNDKVLA
+311 
-325 GVDSGL
+325 
-331 ADAQR
+331 
-336 ELREGQAK
+336 
-344 VADGKAKLAEG
+344 
-355 EAALES
+355 
-361 QKGSALDKLAQG
+361 
-373 SAQVDGA
+373 
-380 SATLSALLSEE
+380 
-391 TTLTANQKAFEAERD
+391 
-406 GYTQA
+406 
-411 KQGYE
+411 
-416 GINTALAGAR
+416 
-426 DTARQAAAAAAK
+426 
-438 QGVLDSVN
+438 
-446 ALLAQMGRPAVGTY
+446 
-460 KEAAAVYAQLQQTQ
+460 
-474 PGLPALPD
+474 
-482 PAVVGE
+482 
-488 QAAAAVPA
+488 
-496 NVDALLAL
+496 
-504 DDASFEA
+504 
-511 FKAQA
+511 
-516 GALPGGEQL
+516 
-525 AALAKESLTPLRD
+525 
-538 AEVRADTRLPEVE
+538 
-551 AELSNIT
+551 
-558 TRLAVISGMKPALEE
+558 MKPALEE

-633 KADLSGVLT
+633 KADLSGMLT

-1067 NADVSAA
+1067 NADVPAA

-1082 DCTVEVQESTM
+1082 ECTVEVQESTM

-1319 SLMSPFIVMFA
+1319 SLMSPFIVMFT

-1454 RKKPLYDPELDA
+1454 RKKPLYDPELDD

>member
-1 MKNVCVLGCG
+1 
-11 RLGQIIA
+11 
-18 DGLHTGKVKGCR
+18 
-30 LEGVMDGN
+30 
-38 EKAVKE
+38 
-44 AARKFQCR
+44 
-52 ASHRA
+52 
-57 ISVSAWPQAIGRMPM
+57 
-72 PLAAPWRAGR
+72 
-82 AALYNRR
+82 
-89 AGCYNKSDRPV
+89 
-100 GRSEF
+100 
-105 VPAGEQ
+105 
-111 EENSRPRVFW
+111 
-121 REDMLPQFSVR
+121 MLPQFSVR

-311 DQAKIDALNDKVLA
+311 DQVKIDALNDKVLA
-325 GVDSGL
+325 GVDSDL

-460 KEAAAVYAQLQQTQ
+460 EEAAAVYAQLQQTQ

-511 FKAQA
+511 FKTQA

-525 AALAKESLTPLRD
+525 AALTKESLTQLRD
-538 AEVRADTRLPEVE
+538 AVLRADTRLPEVE
-551 AELSNIT
+551 VELSNIT

-957 WALRHKAPVLSGVTA
+957 WALRHKAPVLAGVTA

-999 TLTMPRG
+999 KLTMPRG

-1319 SLMSPFIVMFA
+1319 SLMSPFIVMFT

-1448 VLYDIF
+1448 VLYDTF
-1454 RKKPLYDPELDA
+1454 RKKPLYDPELDD

>member
-1 MKNVCVLGCG
+1 
-11 RLGQIIA
+11 
-18 DGLHTGKVKGCR
+18 
-30 LEGVMDGN
+30 
-38 EKAVKE
+38 
-44 AARKFQCR
+44 
-52 ASHRA
+52 
-57 ISVSAWPQAIGRMPM
+57 
-72 PLAAPWRAGR
+72 
-82 AALYNRR
+82 
-89 AGCYNKSDRPV
+89 
-100 GRSEF
+100 
-105 VPAGEQ
+105 
-111 EENSRPRVFW
+111 
-121 REDMLPQFSVR
+121 MLPQFSVR

-142 LVLVLGVI
+142 RVLVLGVI
-150 SFTGMTTDLLP
+150 AFTGMTTDLLP

-460 KEAAAVYAQLQQTQ
+460 EEAAAVYAQLQQTQ

-525 AALAKESLTPLRD
+525 AALTKESLTQLRD
-538 AEVRADTRLPEVE
+538 AALKADMRLPEVE
-551 AELSNIT
+551 TELSNIA

-623 FDQARDAAYK
+623 FEQARDAAYK

-642 ADMLGNI
+642 ADMLGSI

-957 WALRHKAPVLSGVTA
+957 WALRHKAPVLAGVTA

-1319 SLMSPFIVMFA
+1319 SLMSPFIVMFT

-1454 RKKPLYDPELDA
+1454 RKKPLYDPELDD

>member
-1 MKNVCVLGCG
+1 
-11 RLGQIIA
+11 
-18 DGLHTGKVKGCR
+18 
-30 LEGVMDGN
+30 
-38 EKAVKE
+38 
-44 AARKFQCR
+44 
-52 ASHRA
+52 
-57 ISVSAWPQAIGRMPM
+57 
-72 PLAAPWRAGR
+72 
-82 AALYNRR
+82 
-89 AGCYNKSDRPV
+89 
-100 GRSEF
+100 
-105 VPAGEQ
+105 
-111 EENSRPRVFW
+111 
-121 REDMLPQFSVR
+121 MLPQFSVR

-199 IKNVSSVSS
+199 IRNVSSVSS

-336 ELREGQAK
+336 ELREGRAK

-361 QKGSALDKLAQG
+361 QKGAALDKLAQG

-460 KEAAAVYAQLQQTQ
+460 EEAAAVYAQLQQTQ

-525 AALAKESLTPLRD
+525 AALTKESLTQLRD
-538 AEVRADTRLPEVE
+538 AALRADTRLPEVE

-1319 SLMSPFIVMFA
+1319 SLMSPFIVMFT

-1454 RKKPLYDPELDA
+1454 RKKPLYDPELDD

>member
-1 MKNVCVLGCG
+1 
-11 RLGQIIA
+11 
-18 DGLHTGKVKGCR
+18 
-30 LEGVMDGN
+30 
-38 EKAVKE
+38 
-44 AARKFQCR
+44 
-52 ASHRA
+52 
-57 ISVSAWPQAIGRMPM
+57 
-72 PLAAPWRAGR
+72 
-82 AALYNRR
+82 
-89 AGCYNKSDRPV
+89 
-100 GRSEF
+100 
-105 VPAGEQ
+105 
-111 EENSRPRVFW
+111 
-121 REDMLPQFSVR
+121 MLPQFSVR

-311 DQAKIDALNDKVLA
+311 DQVKIDALNDKVLA

-460 KEAAAVYAQLQQTQ
+460 EEAAAVYAQLQQTQ

-525 AALAKESLTPLRD
+525 AALTKESLTQLRD
-538 AEVRADTRLPEVE
+538 AALRADTRLPEVE

-633 KADLSGVLT
+633 KADLSGMLT

-857 RSLGVPASKAAIQGA
+857 RSLGVPASKAAIRGA

-1319 SLMSPFIVMFA
+1319 SLMSPFIVMFT

-1454 RKKPLYDPELDA
+1454 RKKPLYDPELDD

>member
-1 MKNVCVLGCG
+1 
-11 RLGQIIA
+11 
-18 DGLHTGKVKGCR
+18 
-30 LEGVMDGN
+30 
-38 EKAVKE
+38 
-44 AARKFQCR
+44 
-52 ASHRA
+52 
-57 ISVSAWPQAIGRMPM
+57 
-72 PLAAPWRAGR
+72 
-82 AALYNRR
+82 
-89 AGCYNKSDRPV
+89 
-100 GRSEF
+100 
-105 VPAGEQ
+105 
-111 EENSRPRVFW
+111 
-121 REDMLPQFSVR
+121 
-132 KPYTVLVAVV
+132 
-142 LVLVLGVI
+142 
-150 SFTGMTTDLLP
+150 
-161 AMELPYVVVMT
+161 
-172 TYPGASPEKIET
+172 
-184 TVTKPLEAVLGTTGG
+184 
-199 IKNVSSVSS
+199 
-208 ENASI
+208 
-213 VILEFEQGTNMD
+213 
-225 SAMIELSSNVDLVS
+225 
-239 GQMDDAVGT
+239 
-248 PMLMKISPDMLPV
+248 
-261 MVASVDMDGMDV
+261 
-273 KEISAFADETVM
+273 
-285 PAFERIDGVAS
+285 
-296 VDATGLVEQQVTVTL
+296 
-311 DQAKIDALNDKVLA
+311 
-325 GVDSGL
+325 
-331 ADAQR
+331 
-336 ELREGQAK
+336 
-344 VADGKAKLAEG
+344 
-355 EAALES
+355 
-361 QKGSALDKLAQG
+361 
-373 SAQVDGA
+373 
-380 SATLSALLSEE
+380 
-391 TTLTANQKAFEAERD
+391 
-406 GYTQA
+406 
-411 KQGYE
+411 
-416 GINTALAGAR
+416 
-426 DTARQAAAAAAK
+426 
-438 QGVLDSVN
+438 
-446 ALLAQMGRPAVGTY
+446 
-460 KEAAAVYAQLQQTQ
+460 
-474 PGLPALPD
+474 
-482 PAVVGE
+482 
-488 QAAAAVPA
+488 
-496 NVDALLAL
+496 
-504 DDASFEA
+504 
-511 FKAQA
+511 
-516 GALPGGEQL
+516 
-525 AALAKESLTPLRD
+525 
-538 AEVRADTRLPEVE
+538 
-551 AELSNIT
+551 
-558 TRLAVISGMKPALEE
+558 
-573 NLKKAQDAYA
+573 
-583 ELEKGKMTAVNE
+583 
-595 LTRGEVTLSTTKTQ
+595 
-609 LEDAEQKLADAQEQ
+609 
-623 FDQARDAAYK
+623 
-633 KADLSGVLT
+633 
-642 ADMLGNI
+642 MLGNI

-661 ITEGE
+661 IIEGE

-756 PGLHIT
+756 PGMHIT

-957 WALRHKAPVLSGVTA
+957 WALRHKAPVLAGVTA

-1074 IEAQVADL
+1074 IEAQLADL

-1210 FTVTNAEGEEETVR
+1210 FTVSNAEGEEETVR

-1319 SLMSPFIVMFA
+1319 SLMSPFIVMFT

-1336 GGLLALWLTGSELSI
+1336 GGLLALWLTGSELSV

-1454 RKKPLYDPELDA
+1454 RKKPLYDPELDD

>member
-1 MKNVCVLGCG
+1 
-11 RLGQIIA
+11 
-18 DGLHTGKVKGCR
+18 
-30 LEGVMDGN
+30 
-38 EKAVKE
+38 
-44 AARKFQCR
+44 
-52 ASHRA
+52 
-57 ISVSAWPQAIGRMPM
+57 
-72 PLAAPWRAGR
+72 
-82 AALYNRR
+82 
-89 AGCYNKSDRPV
+89 
-100 GRSEF
+100 
-105 VPAGEQ
+105 
-111 EENSRPRVFW
+111 
-121 REDMLPQFSVR
+121 MLPQFSVR

-311 DQAKIDALNDKVLA
+311 DQVKIDALNDKVLA
-325 GVDSGL
+325 GVDSDL

-460 KEAAAVYAQLQQTQ
+460 EEAAAVYAQLQQTQ

-525 AALAKESLTPLRD
+525 AALTKESLTQLRD
-538 AEVRADTRLPEVE
+538 AVLRADTRLPEVE

-957 WALRHKAPVLSGVTA
+957 WALRHKAPVLAGVTA

-1319 SLMSPFIVMFA
+1319 SLMSPFIVMFT

-1448 VLYDIF
+1448 VLYDTF
-1454 RKKPLYDPELDA
+1454 RKKPLYDPELDD

>member
-1 MKNVCVLGCG
+1 
-11 RLGQIIA
+11 
-18 DGLHTGKVKGCR
+18 
-30 LEGVMDGN
+30 
-38 EKAVKE
+38 
-44 AARKFQCR
+44 
-52 ASHRA
+52 
-57 ISVSAWPQAIGRMPM
+57 
-72 PLAAPWRAGR
+72 
-82 AALYNRR
+82 
-89 AGCYNKSDRPV
+89 
-100 GRSEF
+100 
-105 VPAGEQ
+105 
-111 EENSRPRVFW
+111 
-121 REDMLPQFSVR
+121 MLPQFSVR

-311 DQAKIDALNDKVLA
+311 DQVKIDALNDKVLA
-325 GVDSGL
+325 GVDSDL

-460 KEAAAVYAQLQQTQ
+460 EEAAAVYAQLQQTQ

-511 FKAQA
+511 FKTQA

-525 AALAKESLTPLRD
+525 AALTKESLTQLRD
-538 AEVRADTRLPEVE
+538 AVLRADTRLPEVE

-633 KADLSGVLT
+633 KADLSGMLT

-957 WALRHKAPVLSGVTA
+957 WALRHKAPVLAGVTA

-999 TLTMPRG
+999 KLTMPRG

-1319 SLMSPFIVMFA
+1319 SLMSPFIVMFT

-1448 VLYDIF
+1448 VLYDTF
-1454 RKKPLYDPELDA
+1454 RKKPLYDPELDD

>member
-1 MKNVCVLGCG
+1 
-11 RLGQIIA
+11 
-18 DGLHTGKVKGCR
+18 
-30 LEGVMDGN
+30 
-38 EKAVKE
+38 
-44 AARKFQCR
+44 
-52 ASHRA
+52 
-57 ISVSAWPQAIGRMPM
+57 
-72 PLAAPWRAGR
+72 
-82 AALYNRR
+82 
-89 AGCYNKSDRPV
+89 
-100 GRSEF
+100 
-105 VPAGEQ
+105 
-111 EENSRPRVFW
+111 
-121 REDMLPQFSVR
+121 MLPQFSVR

-311 DQAKIDALNDKVLA
+311 DQVKIDALNDKVLA

-361 QKGSALDKLAQG
+361 QKDSALDKLAQG

-406 GYTQA
+406 GYTHA

-460 KEAAAVYAQLQQTQ
+460 EEAAAVYAQLQQTQ

-525 AALAKESLTPLRD
+525 AALTKESLTQLRG
-538 AEVRADTRLPEVE
+538 AALRADTRLPEVE
-551 AELSNIT
+551 AELSNIA

-1082 DCTVEVQESTM
+1082 ECTVEVQESTM

-1319 SLMSPFIVMFA
+1319 SLMSPFIVMFT

-1336 GGLLALWLTGSELSI
+1336 GGLLALWLTGSELSV

-1454 RKKPLYDPELDA
+1454 RKKPLYDPELDD

>member
-1 MKNVCVLGCG
+1 
-11 RLGQIIA
+11 
-18 DGLHTGKVKGCR
+18 
-30 LEGVMDGN
+30 
-38 EKAVKE
+38 
-44 AARKFQCR
+44 
-52 ASHRA
+52 
-57 ISVSAWPQAIGRMPM
+57 
-72 PLAAPWRAGR
+72 
-82 AALYNRR
+82 
-89 AGCYNKSDRPV
+89 
-100 GRSEF
+100 
-105 VPAGEQ
+105 
-111 EENSRPRVFW
+111 
-121 REDMLPQFSVR
+121 MLPQFSVR

-311 DQAKIDALNDKVLA
+311 DQVKIDALNDKVLA

-406 GYTQA
+406 GYTHA

-460 KEAAAVYAQLQQTQ
+460 EEAAAVYAQLQQTQ

-525 AALAKESLTPLRD
+525 AALTKESLTQLRG
-538 AEVRADTRLPEVE
+538 AALRADTRLPEVE
-551 AELSNIT
+551 AELSNIA

-1119 DDLRGILRSTE
+1119 DDLRGILRGTE

-1319 SLMSPFIVMFA
+1319 SLMSPFIVMFT

-1351 IAMLGFLVLA
+1351 IAMLGFLILA

>member
-1 MKNVCVLGCG
+1 
-11 RLGQIIA
+11 
-18 DGLHTGKVKGCR
+18 
-30 LEGVMDGN
+30 
-38 EKAVKE
+38 
-44 AARKFQCR
+44 
-52 ASHRA
+52 
-57 ISVSAWPQAIGRMPM
+57 
-72 PLAAPWRAGR
+72 
-82 AALYNRR
+82 
-89 AGCYNKSDRPV
+89 
-100 GRSEF
+100 
-105 VPAGEQ
+105 
-111 EENSRPRVFW
+111 
-121 REDMLPQFSVR
+121 
-132 KPYTVLVAVV
+132 
-142 LVLVLGVI
+142 
-150 SFTGMTTDLLP
+150 
-161 AMELPYVVVMT
+161 
-172 TYPGASPEKIET
+172 
-184 TVTKPLEAVLGTTGG
+184 
-199 IKNVSSVSS
+199 
-208 ENASI
+208 
-213 VILEFEQGTNMD
+213 
-225 SAMIELSSNVDLVS
+225 
-239 GQMDDAVGT
+239 
-248 PMLMKISPDMLPV
+248 
-261 MVASVDMDGMDV
+261 
-273 KEISAFADETVM
+273 
-285 PAFERIDGVAS
+285 
-296 VDATGLVEQQVTVTL
+296 
-311 DQAKIDALNDKVLA
+311 
-325 GVDSGL
+325 
-331 ADAQR
+331 
-336 ELREGQAK
+336 
-344 VADGKAKLAEG
+344 
-355 EAALES
+355 
-361 QKGSALDKLAQG
+361 
-373 SAQVDGA
+373 
-380 SATLSALLSEE
+380 
-391 TTLTANQKAFEAERD
+391 
-406 GYTQA
+406 
-411 KQGYE
+411 
-416 GINTALAGAR
+416 
-426 DTARQAAAAAAK
+426 
-438 QGVLDSVN
+438 
-446 ALLAQMGRPAVGTY
+446 
-460 KEAAAVYAQLQQTQ
+460 
-474 PGLPALPD
+474 
-482 PAVVGE
+482 
-488 QAAAAVPA
+488 
-496 NVDALLAL
+496 
-504 DDASFEA
+504 
-511 FKAQA
+511 
-516 GALPGGEQL
+516 
-525 AALAKESLTPLRD
+525 
-538 AEVRADTRLPEVE
+538 
-551 AELSNIT
+551 
-558 TRLAVISGMKPALEE
+558 
-573 NLKKAQDAYA
+573 
-583 ELEKGKMTAVNE
+583 MTAVNE

-649 LMAQNFNMPAGY
+649 LMAQNFNMPAGH

-1319 SLMSPFIVMFA
+1319 SLMSPFIVMFT

-1454 RKKPLYDPELDA
+1454 RKKPLYDPELDD

>member
-1 MKNVCVLGCG
+1 
-11 RLGQIIA
+11 
-18 DGLHTGKVKGCR
+18 
-30 LEGVMDGN
+30 
-38 EKAVKE
+38 
-44 AARKFQCR
+44 
-52 ASHRA
+52 
-57 ISVSAWPQAIGRMPM
+57 
-72 PLAAPWRAGR
+72 
-82 AALYNRR
+82 
-89 AGCYNKSDRPV
+89 
-100 GRSEF
+100 
-105 VPAGEQ
+105 
-111 EENSRPRVFW
+111 
-121 REDMLPQFSVR
+121 MLPQFSVR

-311 DQAKIDALNDKVLA
+311 DQVKIDALNDKVLA

-361 QKGSALDKLAQG
+361 QKDSALDKLAQG

-406 GYTQA
+406 GYTHA

-460 KEAAAVYAQLQQTQ
+460 EEAAAVYAQLQQTQ

-525 AALAKESLTPLRD
+525 AALTKESLTQLRG
-538 AEVRADTRLPEVE
+538 AALRADTRLPEVE
-551 AELSNIT
+551 AELSNIA

-573 NLKKAQDAYA
+573 KLKKAQDAYA

-1319 SLMSPFIVMFA
+1319 SLMSPFIVMFT

-1336 GGLLALWLTGSELSI
+1336 GGLLALWLTGSELSV

-1454 RKKPLYDPELDA
+1454 RKKPLYDPELDD

>member
-1 MKNVCVLGCG
+1 
-11 RLGQIIA
+11 
-18 DGLHTGKVKGCR
+18 
-30 LEGVMDGN
+30 
-38 EKAVKE
+38 
-44 AARKFQCR
+44 
-52 ASHRA
+52 
-57 ISVSAWPQAIGRMPM
+57 
-72 PLAAPWRAGR
+72 
-82 AALYNRR
+82 
-89 AGCYNKSDRPV
+89 
-100 GRSEF
+100 
-105 VPAGEQ
+105 
-111 EENSRPRVFW
+111 
-121 REDMLPQFSVR
+121 MLPQFSVR

-311 DQAKIDALNDKVLA
+311 DQVKIDALNDKVLA
-325 GVDSGL
+325 GVDSDL

-460 KEAAAVYAQLQQTQ
+460 EEAAAVYAQLQQTQ

-511 FKAQA
+511 FKTQA

-525 AALAKESLTPLRD
+525 AALTKESLTQLRD
-538 AEVRADTRLPEVE
+538 AVLRADTRLPEVE

-999 TLTMPRG
+999 KLTMPRG

-1319 SLMSPFIVMFA
+1319 SLMSPFIVMFT

-1454 RKKPLYDPELDA
+1454 RKKPLYDPELDD

>member
-1 MKNVCVLGCG
+1 
-11 RLGQIIA
+11 
-18 DGLHTGKVKGCR
+18 
-30 LEGVMDGN
+30 
-38 EKAVKE
+38 
-44 AARKFQCR
+44 
-52 ASHRA
+52 
-57 ISVSAWPQAIGRMPM
+57 
-72 PLAAPWRAGR
+72 
-82 AALYNRR
+82 
-89 AGCYNKSDRPV
+89 
-100 GRSEF
+100 
-105 VPAGEQ
+105 
-111 EENSRPRVFW
+111 
-121 REDMLPQFSVR
+121 MLPQFSVR

-311 DQAKIDALNDKVLA
+311 DQVKIDALNDKVLA

-406 GYTQA
+406 GYTHA

-460 KEAAAVYAQLQQTQ
+460 EEAAAVYAQLQQTQ

-511 FKAQA
+511 FKTQA

-525 AALAKESLTPLRD
+525 AALTKESLTQLRD
-538 AEVRADTRLPEVE
+538 AVLRADTRLPEVE

-957 WALRHKAPVLSGVTA
+957 WALRHKAPVLAGVTA

-999 TLTMPRG
+999 KLTMPRG

-1319 SLMSPFIVMFA
+1319 SLMSPFIVMFT

-1448 VLYDIF
+1448 VLYDTF
-1454 RKKPLYDPELDA
+1454 RKKPLYDPELDD

>member
-1 MKNVCVLGCG
+1 
-11 RLGQIIA
+11 
-18 DGLHTGKVKGCR
+18 
-30 LEGVMDGN
+30 
-38 EKAVKE
+38 
-44 AARKFQCR
+44 
-52 ASHRA
+52 
-57 ISVSAWPQAIGRMPM
+57 
-72 PLAAPWRAGR
+72 
-82 AALYNRR
+82 
-89 AGCYNKSDRPV
+89 
-100 GRSEF
+100 
-105 VPAGEQ
+105 
-111 EENSRPRVFW
+111 
-121 REDMLPQFSVR
+121 MLPQFSVR

-311 DQAKIDALNDKVLA
+311 DQVKIDALNDKVLA
-325 GVDSGL
+325 GVDSDL

-460 KEAAAVYAQLQQTQ
+460 EEAAAVYAQLQQTQ

-511 FKAQA
+511 FKTQA

-525 AALAKESLTPLRD
+525 AALTKESLTQLRD
-538 AEVRADTRLPEVE
+538 AVLRADTRLPEVE

-957 WALRHKAPVLSGVTA
+957 WALRHKAPVLAGVTA

-999 TLTMPRG
+999 KLTMPRG

-1148 TVDKYKAM
+1148 TVNKYKAM

-1319 SLMSPFIVMFA
+1319 SLMSPFIVMFT

-1448 VLYDIF
+1448 VLYDTF
-1454 RKKPLYDPELDA
+1454 RKKPLYDPELDD

>member
-1 MKNVCVLGCG
+1 
-11 RLGQIIA
+11 
-18 DGLHTGKVKGCR
+18 
-30 LEGVMDGN
+30 
-38 EKAVKE
+38 
-44 AARKFQCR
+44 
-52 ASHRA
+52 
-57 ISVSAWPQAIGRMPM
+57 
-72 PLAAPWRAGR
+72 
-82 AALYNRR
+82 
-89 AGCYNKSDRPV
+89 
-100 GRSEF
+100 
-105 VPAGEQ
+105 
-111 EENSRPRVFW
+111 
-121 REDMLPQFSVR
+121 MLPQFSVR

-311 DQAKIDALNDKVLA
+311 DQVKIDALNDKVLA

-460 KEAAAVYAQLQQTQ
+460 EEAAAVYAQLQQTQ

-525 AALAKESLTPLRD
+525 AALTKESLTQLRD
-538 AEVRADTRLPEVE
+538 AALRADTRLPEVE

-583 ELEKGKMTAVNE
+583 KLEKGKMTAVNE

-1319 SLMSPFIVMFA
+1319 SLMSPFIVMFT

-1454 RKKPLYDPELDA
+1454 RKKPLYDPELDD

>member
-1 MKNVCVLGCG
+1 M
-11 RLGQIIA
+11 
-18 DGLHTGKVKGCR
+18 
-30 LEGVMDGN
+30 
-38 EKAVKE
+38 
-44 AARKFQCR
+44 
-52 ASHRA
+52 
-57 ISVSAWPQAIGRMPM
+57 
-72 PLAAPWRAGR
+72 
-82 AALYNRR
+82 
-89 AGCYNKSDRPV
+89 
-100 GRSEF
+100 
-105 VPAGEQ
+105 
-111 EENSRPRVFW
+111 
-121 REDMLPQFSVR
+121 
-132 KPYTVLVAVV
+132 
-142 LVLVLGVI
+142 
-150 SFTGMTTDLLP
+150 
-161 AMELPYVVVMT
+161 
-172 TYPGASPEKIET
+172 
-184 TVTKPLEAVLGTTGG
+184 
-199 IKNVSSVSS
+199 
-208 ENASI
+208 
-213 VILEFEQGTNMD
+213 
-225 SAMIELSSNVDLVS
+225 
-239 GQMDDAVGT
+239 
-248 PMLMKISPDMLPV
+248 
-261 MVASVDMDGMDV
+261 
-273 KEISAFADETVM
+273 
-285 PAFERIDGVAS
+285 
-296 VDATGLVEQQVTVTL
+296 
-311 DQAKIDALNDKVLA
+311 
-325 GVDSGL
+325 
-331 ADAQR
+331 
-336 ELREGQAK
+336 
-344 VADGKAKLAEG
+344 
-355 EAALES
+355 
-361 QKGSALDKLAQG
+361 
-373 SAQVDGA
+373 
-380 SATLSALLSEE
+380 
-391 TTLTANQKAFEAERD
+391 
-406 GYTQA
+406 
-411 KQGYE
+411 
-416 GINTALAGAR
+416 
-426 DTARQAAAAAAK
+426 
-438 QGVLDSVN
+438 
-446 ALLAQMGRPAVGTY
+446 
-460 KEAAAVYAQLQQTQ
+460 
-474 PGLPALPD
+474 
-482 PAVVGE
+482 
-488 QAAAAVPA
+488 
-496 NVDALLAL
+496 
-504 DDASFEA
+504 
-511 FKAQA
+511 
-516 GALPGGEQL
+516 
-525 AALAKESLTPLRD
+525 
-538 AEVRADTRLPEVE
+538 
-551 AELSNIT
+551 
-558 TRLAVISGMKPALEE
+558 
-573 NLKKAQDAYA
+573 
-583 ELEKGKMTAVNE
+583 
-595 LTRGEVTLSTTKTQ
+595 
-609 LEDAEQKLADAQEQ
+609 
-623 FDQARDAAYK
+623 
-633 KADLSGVLT
+633 
-642 ADMLGNI
+642 
-649 LMAQNFNMPAGY
+649 
-661 ITEGE
+661 
-666 EQYLVKVGEE
+666 GEE
-676 YASLEELENT
+676 YATLEELENT

-1006 AAQQDAYA
+1006 TAQQDAYA

-1319 SLMSPFIVMFA
+1319 SLMSPFIVMFT

-1454 RKKPLYDPELDA
+1454 RKKPLYDPELDD